1 VALKR
6 GVTIERCLEAGEG
19 RITITM
25 GRNKQA
31 RVPIDRVILATGM
44 TGLDDAGMEAFAK
57 QMTEASRAID
67 LREVWELLVED
78 ARPVAP
84 PASPPVP
91 PRVTLEEIAGLYFD
105 DQPGAESLAGLAS
118 HLETMPVYFQRK
130 GHAYTARSA
139 DEIAQAAERKRKEA
153 ERQAAEASVIGAL
166 SEGQMPDRLSAAEQ
180 RLVSEVRGFALHGDE
195 HPRAEVT
202 KKLLNRVETGSG
214 DLQRRAFELLVSAGE
229 MGPDE
234 PIEIERAGVPV
245 AFPPEVTAEAQAIAA
260 TDSRSGG
267 NGDRRDLTGTALFT
281 IDDHSTTDRDDALSV
296 EVPNGNLNAT
306 SPDGNKLTVS
316 VHITDAGALVPV
328 GGAVDQEA
336 DRRMSTLYTPDM
348 RVPMVPPALSE
359 GAGSLNPGESRM
371 ALTLAVSLD
380 DGVTTDWD
388 LFPSIVQSRA
398 ALAYGSADKILRE
411 GASEWHGELQA
422 LSRAAD
428 ALRAHR
434 EAAGALVLERP
445 ELSVSV
451 ATDEDGVS
459 RVSVEVLPRST
470 PARRLVTEMMI
481 LCNVTLATFCMDNDI
496 PAAYRS
502 QPAIDPDINTDDL
515 EDDPVAQ
522 YRLMGRLQPAKV
534 SLEPAR
540 HHGLGVP
547 AYLQATSPLRRYPD
561 LVMQRQV
568 SHFLATGSPLYLS
581 DEIASVA
588 QRADVQLRELA
599 SIENQRRR
607 YWLLRYLAQQLDEG
621 VTDYEAVVLDTD
633 RRGPPILELA
643 DYPFRVRA
651 ELFPSVSSSDRVT
664 LRLHDVDLWRRMPH
678 FVVAV

>member
-1 VALKR
+1 VHPTPKQGEIVVVALRR
-6 GVTIERCLEAGEG
+6 GVSVARCLETGDG

-31 RVPIDRVILATGM
+31 HVPVDRVILATGV
-44 TGLDDAGMEAFAK
+44 TGLDDSAIEAFAK
-57 QMTEASRAID
+57 QMTEAARAIE

-78 ARPVAP
+78 TSAM
-84 PASPPVP
+84 
-91 PRVTLEEIAGLYFD
+91 TLEEIAGLLF
-105 DQPGAESLAGLAS
+105 GASAGPEQLAGLAA
-118 HLETMPVYFQRK
+118 HLETMPVYFQRQ
-130 GHAYTARSA
+130 GRAYTARSA
-139 DEIAQAAERKRKEA
+139 EEIARAEERKRKEA

-166 SEGQMPDRLSAAEQ
+166 AEGRLPDRLSTSEQ
-180 RLVSEVRGFALHGDE
+180 RLVSEVRGFAVHGDE
-195 HPRAEVT
+195 HPRAEAT
-202 KKLLNRVETGSG
+202 QKLLNSFETGSR
-214 DLQRRAFELLVSAGE
+214 DLQQRAFELLVSAGE
-229 MGPDE
+229 MAPDE

-245 AFPPEVTAEAQAIAA
+245 AFPPEVETEAQAIA
-260 TDSRSGG
+260 TSGSPKEG
-267 NGDRRDLTGTALFT
+267 PDGRRDLTGAALFT
-281 IDDHSTTDRDDALSV
+281 IDDQHTTDRDDALSV
-296 EVPNGNLNAT
+296 ETPAREKL
-306 SPDGNKLTVS
+306 DGNRITVS
-316 VHITDAGALVPV
+316 VHITDAGALIPV
-328 GGAVDQEA
+328 GGVIDEEA

-359 GAGSLNPGESRM
+359 GSGSLNPGESRM
-371 ALTLAVSLD
+371 ALTLSVALD
-380 DGVTTDWD
+380 DGVATDWS

-411 GASEWHGELQA
+411 GTGASEWRRELQA
-422 LSRAAD
+422 LNGAAN
-428 ALRAHR
+428 ALRARR

-445 ELSVSV
+445 ELSISV
-451 ATDEDGVS
+451 APDEDGLS

-481 LCNVTLATFCMDNDI
+481 LCNVTLARFCLDNDI

-502 QPAIDPDINTDDL
+502 QPPLDPEIDTEGL

-534 SLEPAR
+534 STEPAR

-568 SHFLATGSPLYLS
+568 GHFLATGSPLYS
-581 DEIASVA
+581 VDEIASVA

-607 YWLLRYLAQQLDEG
+607 YWLLRYLVQQLDEG
-621 VTDYEAVVLDTD
+621 ITDYEAVVLDTD
-633 RRGPPILELA
+633 RRGPPFLELA

-651 ELFPSVSSSDRVT
+651 ELYPGVSSGDRVT

>member
-1 VALKR
+1 
-6 GVTIERCLEAGEG
+6 
-19 RITITM
+19 M
-25 GRNKQA
+25 
-31 RVPIDRVILATGM
+31 
-44 TGLDDAGMEAFAK
+44 
-57 QMTEASRAID
+57 
-67 LREVWELLVED
+67 
-78 ARPVAP
+78 
-84 PASPPVP
+84 
-91 PRVTLEEIAGLYFD
+91 
-105 DQPGAESLAGLAS
+105 
-118 HLETMPVYFQRK
+118 
-130 GHAYTARSA
+130 
-139 DEIAQAAERKRKEA
+139 
-153 ERQAAEASVIGAL
+153 
-166 SEGQMPDRLSAAEQ
+166 
-180 RLVSEVRGFALHGDE
+180 
-195 HPRAEVT
+195 
-202 KKLLNRVETGSG
+202 
-214 DLQRRAFELLVSAGE
+214 
-229 MGPDE
+229 
-234 PIEIERAGVPV
+234 
-245 AFPPEVTAEAQAIAA
+245 
-260 TDSRSGG
+260 
-267 NGDRRDLTGTALFT
+267 
-281 IDDHSTTDRDDALSV
+281 
-296 EVPNGNLNAT
+296 
-306 SPDGNKLTVS
+306 
-316 VHITDAGALVPV
+316 
-328 GGAVDQEA
+328 
-336 DRRMSTLYTPDM
+336 
-348 RVPMVPPALSE
+348 
-359 GAGSLNPGESRM
+359 
-371 ALTLAVSLD
+371 
-380 DGVTTDWD
+380 
-388 LFPSIVQSRA
+388 
-398 ALAYGSADKILRE
+398 
-411 GASEWHGELQA
+411 
-422 LSRAAD
+422 
-428 ALRAHR
+428 
-434 EAAGALVLERP
+434 ERP